1 MATTASVT
9 RQLHDLVRDWI
20 QQGSV
25 ARPSA
30 STLVALAARMI
41 SSVEKMVTERYKGK
55 EKKRVVL
62 EVLSLVV
69 EEQPWASEDDKQA
82 AKHVLAVVVPAAID
96 TIVDAANGD
105 IDFQSF
111 AQRWNRFWRTCCACC
126 CCCQSNAA
134 AAARRRDEHI

>member
-1 MATTASVT
+1 M
-9 RQLHDLVRDWI
+9 
-20 QQGSV
+20 
-25 ARPSA
+25 
-30 STLVALAARMI
+30 ALAARMI